1 MAIIRGKF
9 FTLTPTSKVDIISNP
24 GKRLTLS
31 GEYSPPTIIGGDET
45 TITEN
50 NVIYKVH
57 TFTATGILTVTSAD
71 NNIASVEYL
80 VLAGGGG
87 GGSPGAPA
95 GVSGGGG
102 GAGGFRTGS
111 VSLGVTSYVIN
122 IGAGGAAN
130 VNGED
135 SFIGGSPTGP
145 YTLLSNG
152 GGAGGG
158 YIGPGDP
165 GGSGGGGSGGEGATP
180 GGPGIPGQGFPGGTG
195 QPATFAPGRL
205 GGGGGGAG
213 GAGVYGGSG
222 AAGGIGVY
230 NSFTGQPVYYAFGG
244 NGRPTTS
251 GPGPSNSGAGGGGG
265 GAAGGS
271 GIVIIRYRI

>member
-1 MAIIRGKF
+1 MSVKIPSSGRVVSKSMKIS
-9 FTLTPTSKVDIISNP
+9 TSPAPMEAVGGSVADV
-24 GKRLTLS
+24 
-31 GEYSPPTIIGGDET
+31 TIDET
-45 TITEN
+45 TFR
-50 NVIYKVH
+50 VH
-57 TFTATGILTVTSAD
+57 TFTATGILTVTTAGTAD
-71 NNIASVEYL
+71 YL

-87 GGSPGAPA
+87 GGSPA
-95 GVSGGGG
+95 GPQSVSGGGG

-122 IGAGGAAN
+122 IGAGGATN

-135 SFIGGSPTGP
+135 SFIGSSPTGP

-158 YIGPGDP
+158 YIGSGDP
-165 GGSGGGGSGGEGATP
+165 GGSGGGGSGAPGVTP
-180 GGPGIPGQGFPGGTG
+180 GGPGIPGQGFPGGSG
-195 QPATFAPGRL
+195 QPNPNGTVQL

-222 AAGGIGVY
+222 GFGGIGVY
-230 NSFTGQPVYYAFGG
+230 NSIAGGSVYYAFGA
-244 NGRPTTS
+244 NGGVGS
-251 GPGPSNSGAGGGGG
+251 PGPSNSGSGG
-265 GAAGGS
+265 GAGATGGS